1 MLRLRPNGKTFRGV
15 LKASM
20 AAGAILVLAV
30 AVKTYADVQPINRS
44 LTSII
49 SDAQTVQVVDR
60 HGLPLSISYLNRWNT
75 YDNLPLHQIPDFLQ
89 QAFIFSE
96 DKQFYQHTG
105 IDWSARLGAL
115 WQNVRSGHT
124 VRGASTITEQVVRM
138 INPRPRS
145 LWSKWIETFEA
156 ASLESHFSKADILEF
171 YFNQI
176 PYASNRRGV
185 LQAARYYFNRD
196 LSTLNHKEM
205 LALVVLA
212 RAPSSFDLYRDPK
225 KTASAINRLAEL
237 LASNGLMT
245 TEDAAEV
252 KSQDFALTPPSMPI
266 KASHFVNFVRQN
278 APVYA
283 TDGNRLIQTTLDGDL
298 QRIVQQIIDE
308 RVKSLG
314 RKKLHNAA
322 VLVADHTTGEI
333 LAWVVAGADNEAT
346 PGNQIDAVTAPRQ
359 PGSALKPFLYTMAME
374 QGWTPITIIDDS
386 PLSEAIG
393 TGLHRYKNYSNT
405 YYGKI
410 TLREALANSLNIP
423 AVRTIQ
429 HVGPERYLATLR
441 NLGFESLDR
450 GAEIY
455 DDGLALGNGEV
466 TLLELVRGYATL
478 GHKGIYQPLSFL
490 LDGDQPRDKKKR
502 IFSEEATSLIGNI
515 LSDPWAR
522 RLEFSN
528 SSLLNMPVQ
537 TAVKTGTSTDY
548 RDAWA
553 VGFNY
558 RYVVGIWMG
567 NLDRSPTDG
576 VTGSTGPALALR
588 GIFSQ
593 LNQYA
598 QTKPLFLSPKL
609 VKQEVCLAPNEKTSD
624 ENKSPCFTRTE
635 YFISG
640 TEQGAKKSAAEVAA
654 PVLVSPTEGL
664 QIAIDPR
671 IPRQR
676 QKFEFYIAG
685 LKPTDRVEWFMNG
698 MPLAHT
704 EEGKYLW
711 DLDRGKHKLTAI
723 VSRPETDPIPVPEVE
738 FIVK

>member
-1 MLRLRPNGKTFRGV
+1 MFGLWRNGKALKQV
-15 LKASM
+15 LKISVSAS
-20 AAGAILVLAV
+20 AIVVLAI
-30 AVKTYADVQPINRS
+30 AVKTYIDIQPITKS
-44 LTSII
+44 LTSIV

-60 HGLPLSISYLNRWNT
+60 NGQPLSISYQNRWNT
-75 YDNLPLHQIPDFLQ
+75 YDNLPLHRIPDFLQ

-105 IDWSARLGAL
+105 IDWPARMGAL
-115 WQNVRSGHT
+115 WQNIRSGHT

-185 LQAARYYFNRD
+185 LQAARHYFNRD
-196 LSTLNHKEM
+196 LSTLSHKEM

-225 KTASAINRLAEL
+225 KTGAAINRLAEVM
-237 LASNGLMT
+237 ASNSLMT
-245 TEDAAEV
+245 TMDVAEV
-252 KSQDFALTPPSMPI
+252 NSQGFVLTPPGAPI
-266 KASHFVNFVRQN
+266 KATHFVNFVRQN
-278 APVYA
+278 APAYA
-283 TDGNRLIQTTLDGDL
+283 TDGNRLIQTTLDGNL
-298 QRIVQQIIDE
+298 QRTVQQIIDE
-308 RVKSLG
+308 RVKSLD

-333 LAWVVAGADNEAT
+333 LAWVVAGADNETT
-346 PGNQIDAVTAPRQ
+346 PGNQIDAVMAPRQ

-429 HVGPERYLATLR
+429 HIGPDHYLTALR

-455 DDGLALGNGEV
+455 DEGLALGNGEV

-478 GHKGIYQPLSFL
+478 GNKGIYQPLNFL
-490 LDGDQPRDKKKR
+490 LDGDQIHRKKR

-528 SSLLNMPVQ
+528 NSILNMPVQ

-588 GIFSQ
+588 SIFSQ
-593 LNQYA
+593 LNQY
-598 QTKPLFLSPKL
+598 QETRPLFLSPRL
-609 VKQEVCLAPNEKTSD
+609 IKQEVCLAA
-624 ENKSPCFTRTE
+624 ENKAPDDRNDPCLTRTE
-635 YFISG
+635 YFIKG
-640 TEQGAKKSAAEVAA
+640 TEQGAKKANVQVAA
-654 PVLVSPTEGL
+654 PVLMSPTEGL

-676 QKFEFYIAG
+676 QKLEFYIAG
-685 LKPTDRVEWFMNG
+685 LKSTDRVEWFMNG
-698 MPLAHT
+698 QSLAVT
-704 EEGKYLW
+704 NEGKYLW
-711 DLDRGKHKLTAI
+711 DLAKGKHKLRAI
-723 VSRPETDPIPVPEVE
+723 VSRSEVNSILVPEVE

>member
-1 MLRLRPNGKTFRGV
+1 MFGLRCNGNTLKRV
-15 LKASM
+15 LKVSAGAS
-20 AAGAILVLAV
+20 AILVLAV
-30 AVKTYADVQPINRS
+30 AIKTYIDIQPINKS

-60 HGLPLSISYLNRWNT
+60 NGQPLSISYQNRWNT
-75 YDNLPLHQIPDFLQ
+75 YDNLPLHRIPDFLQ

-105 IDWSARLGAL
+105 IDWPARLGAL
-115 WQNVRSGHT
+115 WQNMRSGHT

-171 YFNQI
+171 YFNQV

-185 LQAARYYFNRD
+185 LQAARHYFNRD
-196 LSTLNHKEM
+196 LSTLSHKEM

-237 LASNGLMT
+237 MADNALMT
-245 TEDAAEV
+245 GADVAEV
-252 KSQDFALTPPSMPI
+252 KSQDFVLTPPGAPI
-266 KASHFVNFVRQN
+266 KAAHFVNFVRQN
-278 APVYA
+278 APAYA
-283 TDGNRLIQTTLDGDL
+283 TDGNRLIQTTLDGNL
-298 QRIVQQIIDE
+298 QRTVQQIIDE
-308 RVKSLG
+308 RVKSLD

-333 LAWVVAGADNEAT
+333 LAWVVAGADNETT
-346 PGNQIDAVTAPRQ
+346 PGNQIDAVMAPRQ

-429 HVGPERYLATLR
+429 HIGPDRYLTALR

-455 DDGLALGNGEV
+455 DEGLALGNGEV
-466 TLLELVRGYATL
+466 TLLELVRGYAAL
-478 GHKGIYQPLSFL
+478 GNKGIYQPLNFL
-490 LDGDQPRDKKKR
+490 LDGNQPRDKKR

-528 SSLLNMPVQ
+528 NSILNMPVQ

-588 GIFSQ
+588 SIFSQ
-593 LNQYA
+593 LNQY
-598 QTKPLFLSPKL
+598 QETKPLFLSPKL
-609 VKQEVCLAPNEKTSD
+609 VKQEVCLIA
-624 ENKSPCFTRTE
+624 ENKPSDDNNGACLTRTE
-635 YFISG
+635 YFIKG
-640 TEQGAKKSAAEVAA
+640 TEQGTKKADTEVAA
-654 PVLVSPTEGL
+654 PILMSPTEGL

-671 IPRQR
+671 IPQQR

-698 MPLAHT
+698 RSLAYT
-704 EEGKYLW
+704 DKGKYLW
-711 DLDRGKHKLTAI
+711 DLARGKHKLRAI
-723 VSRPETDPIPVPEVE
+723 VSRSEADSITVPEVS